1 MVNDMYS
8 TQRPGPN
15 GVSQRSALE
24 PVLLNIFI
32 HDLEEVKEC
41 TLSRFADD
49 TKLEGTVQT
58 LEGRTAIQM
67 DQVKMEEWADKNLM
81 KFSKGTS
88 RVLPLD
94 CVTTCIGTGWGLTGW
109 AAALLER
116 TWWSWQRVSWAGA
129 GSVP

>member
-1 MVNDMYS
+1 MYS
-8 TQRPGPN
+8 TERPGAS
-15 GVSQRSALE
+15 GVSEGPALE
-24 PVLLNIFI
+24 PVLLNILI

-81 KFSKGTS
+81 KFS
-88 RVLPLD
+88 
-94 CVTTCIGTGWGLTGW
+94 
-109 AAALLER
+109 
-116 TWWSWQRVSWAGA
+116 
-129 GSVP
+129 